1 MVNPRQIRDF
11 AKAAG
16 QDRRPR
22 CGGTGTLRQGDQA
35 RATIPGGCGH
45 LSVERAGGAQ
55 TTADQDGD
63 GGEEPP
69 EESLS
74 QHEASDP
81 SAPRMA

>member
-1 MVNPRQIRDF
+1 M
-11 AKAAG
+11 
-16 QDRRPR
+16 
-22 CGGTGTLRQGDQA
+22 
-35 RATIPGGCGH
+35 IPGGCGH

-55 TTADQDGD
+55 ATADQDGD

-81 SAPRMA
+81 RPVAW